1 MSKEKPIVID
11 VYESKSEIVRLRPN
25 AMMMVRQL
33 QRETGLSVSCIV
45 SQIIEKTVS
54 ECGVEIN
61 FVSVKE
67 EDDV

>member
-1 MSKEKPIVID
+1 MSKKKPIVID

-25 AMMMVRQL
+25 AMVLVRQL
-33 QRETGLSVSCIV
+33 QRETGLSISCIV

-54 ECGVEIN
+54 ECGVELN
-61 FVSVKE
+61 FISVKE